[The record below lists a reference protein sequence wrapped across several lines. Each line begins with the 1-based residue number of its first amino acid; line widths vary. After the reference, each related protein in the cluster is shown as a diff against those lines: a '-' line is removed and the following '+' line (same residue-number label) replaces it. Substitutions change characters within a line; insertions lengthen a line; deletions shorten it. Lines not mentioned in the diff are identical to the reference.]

1 MVLTVARYARCRGA
15 GERVEDAADC
25 GTVSLRRWTGTRK
38 RTLALLLLSS
48 DSGRGEGGDEDGLG
62 VEVHGVRREIRRR
75 MVGEEITLARG
86 PALLYGSR
94 GK

>member
-25 GTVSLRRWTGTRK
+25 GTVSMRRWTGTRK
-38 RTLALLLLSS
+38 RTLALLLSS

-62 VEVHGVRREIRRR
+62 VEVHDVRRGDASS
-75 MVGEEITLARG
+75 MVR
-86 PALLYGSR
+86 
-94 GK
+94 